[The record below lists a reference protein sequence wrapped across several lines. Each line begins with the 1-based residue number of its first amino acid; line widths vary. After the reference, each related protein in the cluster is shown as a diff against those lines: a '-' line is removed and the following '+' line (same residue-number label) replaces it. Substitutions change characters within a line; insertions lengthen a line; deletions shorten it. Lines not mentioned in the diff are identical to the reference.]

1 MPISEAELAMV
12 ATTNETATVTTHP
25 LSSGALTYQTIT
37 ETANDLISS
46 FVERIPYFVAAL
58 VVMVIFWL
66 LSAFFKKIVRK
77 LLGSHNSHQN
87 LVKVFQRVGGA
98 LIFFIGF
105 MIAMVIA
112 IPGFTPA
119 KLIGALG
126 IGSVA
131 IGFAFKDIF
140 QNLLSGIL
148 LLISQPFRIGDQIVS
163 GDYEGT
169 VEDIKIRATT
179 IQTYDGR
186 QVVIPNSD
194 LYTSVLTVNTAYK
207 QRRLQVGVGIGYE
220 DDIEAAKLEILQ
232 ALTKADTVSTLK
244 EPSVI
249 ATNLGDSTVD
259 LMVRW
264 YIEDGTQANKV
275 ASIHQVIVE
284 IKNALD
290 SAGVNM
296 PFPVRTLDLS
306 DPSVKAIVKQLNKQ
320 EAVSDSSG
328 NKSLDR
334 DSSGKDGLNDQTHS
348 INKTI
353 TE

>member
-1 MPISEAELAMV
+1 MPTSEAE
-12 ATTNETATVTTHP
+12 TTMSAETAAGSTTTD
-25 LSSGALTYQTIT
+25 AFTYQSIIDS
-37 ETANDLISS
+37 ANGILIG
-46 FVERIPYFVAAL
+46 FVERIPYFVASVIVIL
-58 VVMVIFWL
+58 IFWF
-66 LSAFFKKIVRK
+66 LSTVFKKIVFK
-77 LLGSHNSHQN
+77 ILGSRSRHQN

-98 LIFFIGF
+98 LIIFIGF

-112 IPGFTPA
+112 VPGFTPT

-148 LLISQPFRIGDQIVS
+148 LLISEPFRIGDQIVS

-179 IQTYDGR
+179 IKTYDGR

-194 LYTSVLTVNTAYK
+194 LYTSALTVNTAYK
-207 QRRLQVGVGIGYE
+207 QRRLQVAVGIGYE
-220 DDIEAAKLEILQ
+220 DDIEAAKAEILQ
-232 ALTKADTVSTLK
+232 ALDKADTVSTK
-244 EPSVI
+244 ATPSVI
-249 ATNLGDSTVD
+249 ATGFGGSSID

-264 YIEDGTQANKV
+264 FIEDGTQANKV

-284 IKNALD
+284 VKTALD
-290 SAGVNM
+290 AAGVNI
-296 PFPVRTLDLS
+296 PFPIRTIDLS
-306 DPSVKAIVKQLNKQ
+306 DPSVTAIVNKVHEQ
-320 EAVSDSSG
+320 QAVDV
-328 NKSLDR
+328 
-334 DSSGKDGLNDQTHS
+334 
-348 INKTI
+348 NKTA

>member
-1 MPISEAELAMV
+1 MPSPEANPTTADPATMNS
-12 ATTNETATVTTHP
+12 ATTTDVF
-25 LSSGALTYQTIT
+25 TYQSIIDS
-37 ETANDLISS
+37 ANGIFIG
-46 FVERIPYFVAAL
+46 FVERIPYFIASII
-58 VVMVIFWL
+58 VVLIFWF
-66 LSAFFKKIVRK
+66 LSIVFKKIVYK
-77 LLGSHNSHQN
+77 LLGSRSRHQN

-98 LIFFIGF
+98 LIIFIGF

-112 IPGFTPA
+112 VPGFTPA

-148 LLISQPFRIGDQIVS
+148 LLISEPFRIGDQIVS
-163 GDYEGT
+163 GEYEGT

-179 IQTYDGR
+179 IKTYDGR

-194 LYTSVLTVNTAYK
+194 LYTSALTVNTAYK
-207 QRRLQVGVGIGYE
+207 QRRLQVAVGIGYE
-220 DDIEAAKLEILQ
+220 DDIEAAKAEIMQ
-232 ALTKADTVSTLK
+232 ALDKVDSVSIK
-244 EPSVI
+244 SKPSVI
-249 ATNLGDSTVD
+249 ATGFGGSSMD

-264 YIEDGTQANKV
+264 FIEDGTQANKV

-290 SAGVNM
+290 AAGINI
-296 PFPVRTLDLS
+296 PFPIRTIDLS
-306 DPSVKAIVKQLNKQ
+306 DPSVKAIVNKINEQ
-320 EAVSDSSG
+320 QNEQQAIDV
-328 NKSLDR
+328 NKAA
-334 DSSGKDGLNDQTHS
+334 
-348 INKTI
+348 